1 MGLRKIGK
9 ILLFGIAG
17 TMMAMLLLM
26 LGVKLILDRAPQYQ
40 AEIKEWVHGR
50 IGYHIAFADVSP
62 AFRWYGP
69 ELYFARLELRSKDDQ
84 RVLARTAGGRV
95 GIDFW
100 QLFHSGK
107 LFAVRVELDAP
118 DITVERMGPDQ
129 FALASEIVLGG
140 EHSSMATLALNDLPA
155 GTLAIRRGLITVQK
169 WNSDLPELKLRD
181 VTLDLRRA
189 ADLAVLS
196 LNAQLPAV
204 LGGSLRFRGTA
215 RGVGPLTGVSWD
227 AFASARDMSF
237 PGWRKLLPEYLTRLD
252 AGSGGFELLAS
263 GRGATPA
270 SATLDFSAQG
280 VIARLSEGL
289 SDRFEQISGALSLA
303 HAGDRW
309 TVLGRRVRA
318 LTAGRRDPDSEFD
331 VSWRA
336 SDEGLLELRAQ
347 ASYLRAEALLP
358 LAGLMPQKDLRD
370 RLRDVA
376 PTGEWRDM
384 RAQLGRAT
392 VNDPWQLAVHAR
404 FQGVGFAPV
413 GHAPGLRG
421 LSGMLAGNESGGRVV
436 IDTPAAVFNWPG
448 QFPQPINLSALKAT
462 LYWKRS
468 AEEFLVA
475 TTDLTLSTHG
485 ARALAKAAWRQP
497 SDGSSPI
504 LTMAST
510 LDNGNLTDAHLFFPH
525 ALMPAAALAWLDRA
539 FIAGRLVHADA
550 IFDGPVR
557 RFPFHEGGGLFLAR
571 CNIEGMILDYQE
583 GWRRIEGLAGHAE
596 FRNEGMTARLTS
608 GRAGALVLDSAD
620 ARFVD
625 LRNGELQ
632 IHADTRGDADDAL
645 QYLRATPLDGMA
657 EHGFSE
663 VEAKGALKAAV
674 DLFLPFKQFD
684 RRRVL
689 VHLNL
694 DDATVNRRGSTLAAT
709 GVSGE
714 ADIDGAQVVRAD
726 MRGRVLGGAFQMTAR
741 APRTRPVT
749 RTQLD
754 FHGTFSGESLR
765 AALSLP
771 ASVSIGGQAE
781 WHGVLKVA
789 PDPGRERSLKLNSSL
804 AGLEL
809 KLPEPLA
816 KPAGSALPSSV
827 EVQWPQIGG
836 TQLRVVLGSVLRG
849 AFTLGTDAG
858 GPKLDRAAVTFGAA
872 EPTFSD
878 AQIVNVGGNIERLDL
893 AGWLA
898 LAAPRKDAEPLSNYL
913 RSASIAVA
921 RIDYLGFSFLD
932 VALELSESD
941 GGWRIGL
948 GGPNVAGTI
957 TLPAGADS
965 SAPWNLEFK
974 RLNFVDGPPQAG
986 GPAEVDAPPGVD
998 RPLKTASTGDQKSPA
1013 DPRTIP
1019 AIAFHAAEMTWDDRH
1034 FGEVRATLVKADDG
1048 ISLKQLKVTGPD
1060 FAGTANGD
1068 WRGKDGGLARIEGTL
1083 TSTDVADTLKQLGF
1097 NPVIEAKS
1105 GRMDFDLNW
1114 NGAPTGESLD
1124 SATGH
1129 VQLALD
1135 KGQIVGLKPGAGRV
1149 LGLASLAELPR
1160 RLALDFS
1167 DLTDKGFAFD
1177 TIRGSFDLKEGSAYT
1192 DDVLV
1197 KGPAAE
1203 IGLIGRVG
1211 LKNKDY
1217 DQTAVVTGNVGSSP
1231 LPLAG
1236 FAAGPVIGGAILL
1249 FTQVFKQPLKGLVR
1263 GYYRITGSWDSPT
1276 VERIKSAGAAAAT
1289 AEAPK

>member
-1 MGLRKIGK
+1 MSLRKIGK

-17 TMMAMLLLM
+17 MMMGMLLLM

-40 AEIKEWVHGR
+40 AEIKDWVHGR
-50 IGYHIAFADVSP
+50 IGYHIAFSDVSP

-69 ELYFARLELRSKDDQ
+69 ELYFAQLELRSKDDQ

-107 LFAVRVELDAP
+107 LFGVRVELDAP

-140 EHSSMATLALNDLPA
+140 EQSSMATLALNDLPP
-155 GTLAIRRGLITVQK
+155 GTLAIRRGLITVRK
-169 WNSDLPELKLRD
+169 WNSDLPELKLRN

-204 LGGSLRFRGTA
+204 LGGSLRFNGTA
-215 RGVGPLTGVSWD
+215 RGVGPLTGVSWE
-227 AFASARDMSF
+227 ALASARDMSF
-237 PGWRKLLPEYLTRLD
+237 PGWRQLLPEYLTRLD
-252 AGSGGFELLAS
+252 AGTGGFELLAS
-263 GRGATPA
+263 GRGPRLER
-270 SATLDFSAQG
+270 ATLDFSARG
-280 VIARLSEGL
+280 VVVRLSEGL
-289 SDRFEQISGALSLA
+289 SNKFEQIGGALA
-303 HAGDRW
+303 VTHAGDRW

-331 VSWRA
+331 VSWRG
-336 SDEGLLELRAQ
+336 SEEGLLELRAQ

-370 RLRDVA
+370 RLRDIA
-376 PTGEWRDM
+376 PTGEWHDM
-384 RAQLGRAT
+384 RAQLERAA
-392 VNDPWQLAVHAR
+392 VNDPWQLAVYAR
-404 FQGVGFAPV
+404 FDGVGFAPV
-413 GHAPGLRG
+413 GRAPGLRG

-448 QFPQPINLSALKAT
+448 QFPQPINLSALKTT

-475 TTDLTLSTHG
+475 TRDLELSTHG
-485 ARALAKAAWRQP
+485 AIARAKAAWRQP

-504 LTMAST
+504 LIMAST
-510 LDNGNLTDAHLFFPH
+510 LDNGNVTDAHLFFPH
-525 ALMPAAALAWLDRA
+525 GLMPAPALAWLDRA

-571 CNIEGMILDYQE
+571 CSIEGMILDYHE
-583 GWRRIEGLAGHAE
+583 GWRRVEGLAGHAE

-608 GRAGALVLDSAD
+608 GHAGALVLESAD
-620 ARFVD
+620 ARFSD

-632 IHADTRGDADDAL
+632 IHAATRGDADDAL
-645 QYLRATPLDGMA
+645 QYLRATPLDAMA
-657 EHGFSE
+657 EHGFTDA
-663 VEAKGALKAAV
+663 EAKGALKADV

-689 VHLNL
+689 VHVNL
-694 DDATVNRRGSTLAAT
+694 DGATVNRKGSTLAAT
-709 GVSGE
+709 DVSGE
-714 ADIDGAQVVRAD
+714 ADIDGAQVVHAD
-726 MRGRVLGGAFQMTAR
+726 MRGRILGGAFQMTAR
-741 APRTRPVT
+741 APRNRPVT

-771 ASVSIGGQAE
+771 ATISIGGQTD
-781 WHGVLKVA
+781 WHGLLKVA

-827 EVQWPQIGG
+827 DVQWPQTGG
-836 TQLRVVLGSVLRG
+836 TQVRVVLGSVLLG
-849 AFTLGTDAG
+849 AFTLGTDAR
-858 GPKLDRAAVTFGAA
+858 GPKLDRAAVTFGGA

-878 AQIVNVGGNIERLDL
+878 AQTVNVGGNIGRLDL
-893 AGWLA
+893 AGWLQ
-898 LAAPRKDAEPLSNYL
+898 LAASGKGAEPLSNYL
-913 RSASIAVA
+913 RSASISVA

-932 VALELSESD
+932 VALELTESD
-941 GGWRIGL
+941 GGWRIGV

-957 TLPAGADS
+957 TLPGGADP
-965 SAPWNLEFK
+965 AEPWNLEFK
-974 RLNFVDGPPQAG
+974 RLNFIDGPAQA
-986 GPAEVDAPPGVD
+986 DD
-998 RPLKTASTGDQKSPA
+998 PLKSASAGDQKSQA

-1019 AIAFHAAEMTWDDRH
+1019 AIAFHAAELTWDDRH

-1048 ISLKQLKVTGPD
+1048 ISLKQLKVTGPV
-1060 FAGTANGD
+1060 FAATANGE
-1068 WRGKDGGLARIEGTL
+1068 WRGKDGGLARIEGAV

-1097 NPVIEAKS
+1097 DPVIEAKS
-1105 GRMDFDLNW
+1105 GHMEFDMSW
-1114 NGAPTGESLD
+1114 VGAPTGESLE

-1135 KGQIVGLKPGAGRV
+1135 KGQIIGLKPGAGRV

>member
-1 MGLRKIGK
+1 MSLRKIGK

-17 TMMAMLLLM
+17 MMMGVLLLT

-40 AEIKEWVHGR
+40 AEIKDWVHNR
-50 IGYHIAFADVSP
+50 IGYRIAFSDVSP

-69 ELYFARLELRSKDDQ
+69 ELYFAQLELRSKDGQ

-140 EHSSMATLALNDLPA
+140 GQSSMATLALNDLPA
-155 GTLAIRRGLITVQK
+155 GTLAIRRGLVTVQK

-181 VTLDLRRA
+181 VNLDLRRA

-196 LNAQLPAV
+196 LNARLPAV
-204 LGGSLRFRGTA
+204 LGGSLRFNGMG

-227 AFASARDMSF
+227 ALASARDMSF
-237 PGWRKLLPEYLTRLD
+237 PGWRQLLPEYLTRLD
-252 AGSGGFELLAS
+252 AGTGGFDLLAS
-263 GRGATPA
+263 GRGPRLAR
-270 SATLDFSAQG
+270 ATLDFSARG
-280 VIARLSEGL
+280 VVARLSEGL
-289 SDRFEQISGALSLA
+289 SDKFEQISGALA
-303 HAGDRW
+303 VTHAGDRW
-309 TVLGRRVRA
+309 TLLGRRMRA
-318 LTAGRRDPDSEFD
+318 LTAGRSDPDSEFD
-331 VSWRA
+331 VSWRG
-336 SDEGLLELRAQ
+336 SDEGVLELRAQ

-358 LAGLMPQKDLRD
+358 LAGLMPQKELRD
-370 RLRDVA
+370 RLRDIA

-384 RAQLGRAT
+384 RAQLERTT
-392 VNDPWQLAVHAR
+392 VNDPWQLAVYAR
-404 FQGVGFAPV
+404 FHGVGFAPV
-413 GHAPGLRG
+413 GRAPGLRG

-448 QFPQPINLSALKAT
+448 QFPQPINLSALKTT

-475 TTDLTLSTHG
+475 TRDFTLSTHG
-485 ARALAKAAWRQP
+485 ASAHAKAAWRQP
-497 SDGSSPI
+497 NDGSSPI
-504 LTMAST
+504 LTVAST
-510 LDNGNLTDAHLFFPH
+510 LDNGNVTDAHLFFPH
-525 ALMPAAALAWLDRA
+525 ALMPASALAWLDRA

-557 RFPFHEGGGLFLAR
+557 RFPFHDGGGLFLAR
-571 CNIEGMILDYQE
+571 CSIEGMILDYHE

-608 GRAGALVLDSAD
+608 GHAGALVLESAD

-625 LRNGELQ
+625 LRSGELQ

-645 QYLRATPLDGMA
+645 QYLRATPLDEMA

-663 VEAKGALKAAV
+663 VEAKGALRAAV
-674 DLFLPFKQFD
+674 DLYLPFKQFD

-689 VHLNL
+689 VHVNL
-694 DDATVNRRGSTLAAT
+694 DGATVNRKGATLAAT
-709 GVSGE
+709 DVSGE
-714 ADIDGAQVVRAD
+714 ADIDGAQVARAD
-726 MRGRVLGGAFQMTAR
+726 MRGRALGGAFQMTTR
-741 APRTRPVT
+741 APRNRPLT

-771 ASVSIGGQAE
+771 ATIAIGGQAD

-789 PDPGRERSLKLNSSL
+789 PDPGRERTLKLNSSL
-804 AGLEL
+804 TGLEL

-816 KPAGSALPSSV
+816 KPAGSALPTSV
-827 EVQWPQIGG
+827 DVQWPQNGG
-836 TQLRVVLGSVLRG
+836 TQVRVVLGSVLRG
-849 AFTLGTDAG
+849 DFTLGTDAS

-872 EPTFSD
+872 EPAFSD
-878 AQIVNVGGNIERLDL
+878 AQTVNVGGNIERLDL
-893 AGWLA
+893 AGWLQ
-898 LAAPRKDAEPLSNYL
+898 LAAPGKGAEPLSNYL

-932 VALELSESD
+932 VALELTASD
-941 GGWRIGL
+941 GGWRIGV

-957 TLPAGADS
+957 TLPGGADP
-965 SAPWNLEFK
+965 AEPWNLEFK
-974 RLNFVDGPPQAG
+974 RLNFVDGPP
-986 GPAEVDAPPGVD
+986 EVDGS
-998 RPLKTASTGDQKSPA
+998 LKTASTGDPGSQT

-1019 AIAFHAAEMTWDDRH
+1019 AIAFHAAEMTWGDRH
-1034 FGEVRATLVKADDG
+1034 FGEVRATLVKANDG
-1048 ISLKQLKVTGPD
+1048 ISLKQLKATGAA
-1060 FAGTANGD
+1060 FAATANGE
-1068 WRGKDGGLARIEGTL
+1068 WRGKDGGLAHIEGSV

-1097 NPVIEAKS
+1097 APIIEAKS
-1105 GRMDFDLNW
+1105 GRMEFDMNW
-1114 NGAPTGESLD
+1114 IGAPTGESLE
-1124 SATGH
+1124 SATGR
-1129 VQLALD
+1129 VQVALD

-1177 TIRGSFDLKEGSAYT
+1177 TIRGSFNLKEGSAYT